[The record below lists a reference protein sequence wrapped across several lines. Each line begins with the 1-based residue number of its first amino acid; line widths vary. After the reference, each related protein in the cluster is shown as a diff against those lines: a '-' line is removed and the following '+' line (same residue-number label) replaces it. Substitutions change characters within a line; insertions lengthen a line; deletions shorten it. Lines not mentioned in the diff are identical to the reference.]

1 MVTVKPMIISNKS
14 DQKGSKTSIIQALRM
29 HGSMPRIQLTKVT
42 ELSRATI
49 SSTISELIECKLVQE
64 TEKAPSTGGRPAI
77 ALELVPG
84 SHAIMGADL
93 DNQVWTLGV
102 FDLLGNVQ
110 HMTKIPVSSPRPETA
125 VQELIG
131 HISGVAK
138 ASDKEVIQMFG
149 LSVPGLVDTKKGII
163 KSASDLGWAN
173 VEIEDMVSKE
183 LGWPAVA
190 MNRHRARGLAECR
203 FGSGRDYQHM
213 IYVGV
218 GSGIAAGIF
227 NDRQLVSGSFGG
239 AGELG
244 HITVEPDGPVC
255 PCGNN
260 GCLHLYATAPAIEQ
274 EARRLLRSGVES
286 SLLNRMLPGNDLQL
300 LQASDVCKAADE
312 GDELAVRIVS
322 RAATYLGIALA
333 NLVNLLNPEAI
344 ILGGTIPGTC
354 NTYVQIATKVMQQRS
369 MTALSSGITVH
380 TAVLGEIGGAL
391 GAINFALDKHFS
403 YTMIQ

>member
-1 MVTVKPMIISNKS
+1 MIISNKS
-14 DQKGSKTSIIQALRM
+14 DQKGSKTSIIQALRK
-29 HGSMPRIQLTKVT
+29 HGSMPRIQLTKIT
-42 ELSRATI
+42 DLSRATI
-49 SSTISELIECKLVQE
+49 SSTISELIECNLVQE

-84 SHAIMGADL
+84 SHAIIGADL
-93 DNQVWTLGV
+93 DNQIWTLCK
-102 FDLLGNVQ
+102 FDLLGNVL
-110 HMTKIPVSSPRPETA
+110 HMTKIPVSSPRPESA
-125 VQELIG
+125 VQALIEHISDTAKGAEKELI
-131 HISGVAK
+131 
-138 ASDKEVIQMFG
+138 QMIG
-149 LSVPGLVDTKKGII
+149 LSVPGLVDTRKGTI
-163 KSASDLGWAN
+163 KSAADLGWAN
-173 VEIEDMVSKE
+173 VDMEDMVTKAS
-183 LGWPAVA
+183 GWPAVA

-203 FGSGRDYQHM
+203 FGSGRDYEHM

-244 HITVEPDGPVC
+244 HITMEPDGPVC

-274 EARRLLRSGVES
+274 EARRLLRSGMDS
-286 SLLNRMLPGNDLQL
+286 SLLNQKLPGNDLQL
-300 LQASDVCKAADE
+300 LQARDVCKAADE
-312 GDELAVRIVS
+312 GDELAVQVINH
-322 RAATYLGIALA
+322 AATYLGIALA

-344 ILGGTIPGTC
+344 ILGGFIPGMC
-354 NTYVQIATKVMQQRS
+354 RTYVKTATKVMNQRS
-369 MTALSSGITVH
+369 MPALSSGISLH
-380 TAVLGEIGGAL
+380 TAVLGELGGAL

>member
-1 MVTVKPMIISNKS
+1 MIIPSKS

-49 SSTISELIECKLVQE
+49 SSTISELIEWNLVQE

-77 ALELVPG
+77 SLELVPG

-102 FDLLGNVQ
+102 FDLLGNVM
-110 HMTKIPVSSPRPETA
+110 HMTKIPVSSSRPEAA

-131 HISGVAK
+131 HIANVAK
-138 ASDKEVIQMFG
+138 DFNKEIIRMFG
-149 LSVPGLVDTKKGII
+149 LSVPGLVDTGKGII
-163 KSASDLGWAN
+163 KSASDLGWSN
-173 VEIEDMVSKE
+173 VNIEEMVSKE

-190 MNRHRARGLAECR
+190 INRHRARGLAECR
-203 FGSGRDYQHM
+203 FGAGRDYRHM

-244 HITVEPDGPVC
+244 HITLEPDGPVC

-274 EARRLLRSGVES
+274 EARRLLRAGMND
-286 SLLNRMLPGNDLQL
+286 SLLSHVYPGNDLQL
-300 LQASDVCKAADE
+300 LHARDVCTAADQ
-312 GDELAVRIVS
+312 GDELAVRVVNH
-322 RAATYLGIALA
+322 AASYLGIALA

-344 ILGGTIPGTC
+344 ILGGSIPGMC
-354 NTYVQIATKVMQQRS
+354 NTYVQTATKVMQQRS
-369 MTALSSGITVH
+369 MMALSAGITVH

-391 GAINFALDKHFS
+391 GAINFALDRHFS
-403 YTMIQ
+403 FTMIQ

>member
-1 MVTVKPMIISNKS
+1 VVILMIIPNKS

-49 SSTISELIECKLVQE
+49 SSTISELIEWNLVKE

-77 ALELVPG
+77 SLELVPG

-102 FDLLGNVQ
+102 FDLLGNVL
-110 HMTKIPVSSPRPETA
+110 HMNKIPVSSPRPETA
-125 VQELIG
+125 VQELIEQTTSFLKG
-131 HISGVAK
+131 F
-138 ASDKEVIQMFG
+138 DKEVIQMFG
-149 LSVPGLVDTKKGII
+149 LSVPGLVDTRKGII
-163 KSASDLGWAN
+163 KSASDLGWSN
-173 VEIEDMVSKE
+173 VDIEEMVSKE

-190 MNRHRARGLAECR
+190 INRHRARGLAECR
-203 FGSGRDYQHM
+203 FGAGKEYTHM

-244 HITVEPDGPVC
+244 HITVEPDGSVC

-274 EARRLLRSGVES
+274 EARRLLRTGIES
-286 SLLNRMLPGNDLQL
+286 SLLSHVFPGNDLQL
-300 LQASDVCKAADE
+300 LQAKDICAAADQ
-312 GDELAVRIVS
+312 GDELAVRVVN
-322 RAATYLGIALA
+322 RAAAYLGIALA
-333 NLVNLLNPEAI
+333 NLVNLLNPEAV
-344 ILGGTIPGTC
+344 ILGGSIPGSC
-354 NTYVQIATKVMQQRS
+354 NTYVQTATKVMQQRS
-369 MTALSSGITVH
+369 MTALSAGITVN

-391 GAINFALDKHFS
+391 GAINFALDRHFS
-403 YTMIQ
+403 FNMIQ

>member
-1 MVTVKPMIISNKS
+1 M
-14 DQKGSKTSIIQALRM
+14 
-29 HGSMPRIQLTKVT
+29 
-42 ELSRATI
+42 
-49 SSTISELIECKLVQE
+49 
-64 TEKAPSTGGRPAI
+64 
-77 ALELVPG
+77 
-84 SHAIMGADL
+84 
-93 DNQVWTLGV
+93 
-102 FDLLGNVQ
+102 LGNVL
-110 HMTKIPVSSPRPETA
+110 HMSKIPVSSPRPETA

-131 HISGVAK
+131 HITEFAQ
-138 ASDKEVIQMFG
+138 ASDKEVIRMFG
-149 LSVPGLVDTKKGII
+149 LSVPGLVDTRKGII
-163 KSASDLGWAN
+163 KSAADLGWVN
-173 VEIEDMVSKE
+173 VDIENMVGKE

-203 FGSGRDYQHM
+203 FGSGRDYEHI

-286 SLLNRMLPGNDLQL
+286 SLLNRVLPGNDLQL
-300 LQASDVCKAADE
+300 LQAADVCRAADE
-312 GDELAVRIVS
+312 GDELAVRIIS
-322 RAATYLGIALA
+322 HAASYLGIALA

-344 ILGGTIPGTC
+344 ILGGSIPGSC
-354 NTYVQIATKVMQQRS
+354 QTYVQTATKVMQQRS
-369 MTALSSGITVH
+369 MMALSSGITVH

>member
-1 MVTVKPMIISNKS
+1 MKLTMISNKS
-14 DQKGSKTSIIQALRM
+14 DQKGSKTSIIQALRK
-29 HGSMPRIQLTKVT
+29 HGSMPRIQLTKIT

-49 SSTISELIECKLVQE
+49 SSTISELIECNLVQE

-84 SHAIMGADL
+84 SHAILGADL
-93 DNQVWTLGV
+93 DNQIWTLGM
-102 FDLLGNVQ
+102 FDLLGNVLE
-110 HMTKIPVSSPRPETA
+110 MSKIPVSSPRPETA
-125 VQELIG
+125 VQELIEHIGGAAKTSG
-131 HISGVAK
+131 H
-138 ASDKEVIQMFG
+138 ELIQMIG

-163 KSASDLGWAN
+163 KSAADLGWAN
-173 VEIEDMVSKE
+173 VEIEEMVTKAF
-183 LGWPAVA
+183 GWPAVA

-203 FGSGRDYQHM
+203 FGSGRDYAHM

-227 NDRQLVSGSFGG
+227 NERQLVSGSFGG

-260 GCLHLYATAPAIEQ
+260 GCLHLYATAPAIVQ
-274 EARRLLRSGVES
+274 EARRLLRAGAEGS
-286 SLLNRMLPGNDLQL
+286 SLNRVIPGNDLQL
-300 LQASDVCKAADE
+300 LQAGDVCRAADE
-312 GDELAVRIVS
+312 GDELAIRIVTH
-322 RAATYLGIALA
+322 AATYLGIALA

-344 ILGGTIPGTC
+344 ILGGSIPTSC
-354 NTYVQIATKVMQQRS
+354 DTYVNIAAKVMRQRS
-369 MTALSSGITVH
+369 MSALSSGISLH

>member
-1 MVTVKPMIISNKS
+1 MIITNKS
-14 DQKGSKTSIIQALRM
+14 DQKGSKTSIIQALRK
-29 HGSMPRIQLTKVT
+29 HGSMPRIELTKIT

-49 SSTISELIECKLVQE
+49 SSTISELIECNLVKE

-84 SHAIMGADL
+84 SHAIIGADL
-93 DNQVWTLGV
+93 DNQIWTLCE
-102 FDLLGNVQ
+102 FDLLGNVL
-110 HMTKIPVSSPRPETA
+110 HMTKIPVSSPRPESAIQALIEHISDTA
-125 VQELIG
+125 KGAEKELI
-131 HISGVAK
+131 
-138 ASDKEVIQMFG
+138 QMIG
-149 LSVPGLVDTKKGII
+149 LSVPGLVDTRKGTI
-163 KSASDLGWAN
+163 KSAADLGWAN
-173 VEIEDMVSKE
+173 VDIEDMVKTAF
-183 LGWPAVA
+183 GWPVVA

-203 FGSGRDYQHM
+203 FGSGRDYEHM

-244 HITVEPDGPVC
+244 HITMEPDGPVC

-274 EARRLLRSGVES
+274 EARRLLRSGMAS
-286 SLLNRMLPGNDLQL
+286 SLLNQKFPGNDLQL
-300 LQASDVCKAADE
+300 LQAHDVCKAADE
-312 GDELAVRIVS
+312 GDELAVQVINQ
-322 RAATYLGIALA
+322 AATYLGIALA

-344 ILGGTIPGTC
+344 ILGGFIPGMC
-354 NTYVQIATKVMQQRS
+354 STYVKTATKVMNQRS
-369 MTALSSGITVH
+369 MPALSSGISVH